1 MATLFVQKISN
12 MICYHSISLLERR
25 NLKLFKFINNI
36 KFKAKLNVF
45 VALIFS
51 LIILVS
57 AILLYNA
64 YLGKQDD
71 LEFIDQTIRNN
82 YDRNIKD
89 QVDNVITLLDGI
101 YEKYDSGELTFAEA
115 QTLGADLVRDL
126 RYDGEGY
133 FWIDTIDG
141 VNVVLLG
148 SDTEGTNR
156 YNFFDSNGVP
166 VVKKCIK
173 IALESESG
181 YIDYWFPKAN
191 QTQPVMKRGYV
202 KLFVP
207 FNWVV
212 GTGNY
217 IDDINKSIEDKRKDI
232 DTAFQNQIFAISV
245 LFLLLIIGT
254 ISLVSFFAKSITIPL
269 QKTTH
274 LANLISNGVLDEHID
289 NNIKKRKDEIGQL
302 ATSIEKMRNSIKQ
315 LIDALTENA
324 KMLELE
330 KELFGTTLKSIG
342 DAVISTDQNE
352 NIVLMNT
359 VSEEL
364 TGWKQEEA
372 SGKPFEEVF
381 KIINEY
387 TREKCVNPVTKA
399 LQLKKVVSLENHAV
413 LITKNGDGIPI
424 EDRASPITDMNGN
437 IIGAVLVFRDVTDQK
452 EKQKKIEYLS
462 YHDQLTGLFNR
473 HFFAE
478 EIKRLDVDRN
488 LPFTIAMVDVNGLK
502 LTNDAFGHE
511 VGDLLLQSVA
521 KVLKSECRAE
531 DIVSRI
537 GGDEFV
543 ILLPRTSSVEAE
555 LIIKRI
561 YKAMELQKVDNV
573 VISVSIGWETKE
585 SSHDDIRE
593 VFAKAEDFMYRKKI
607 TESQSMR
614 NQTIKVIM
622 HTLHEANAREK
633 IHSERV
639 SKLCRKIGEAMKLDN
654 EVIKE
659 LELAGLMHDIGK
671 IAINNDILNK
681 PGKLTEAEYEEVKK
695 HPEISYHILKSAD
708 VYTRLA
714 EYVLSHHERWDGKG
728 YPRGLSGED
737 IPLVSR
743 IITVADAYEAM
754 TAIRTYKGAFS
765 HEQAIEELKR
775 CSGTQFDPEIVHA
788 CQKYCWTRKGEF

>member
-1 MATLFVQKISN
+1 MF
-12 MICYHSISLLERR
+12 E
-25 NLKLFKFINNI
+25 FINNI
-36 KFKAKLNVF
+36 KIRAKLTVF
-45 VALIFS
+45 VALLFS
-51 LIILVS
+51 LMILVS
-57 AILLYNA
+57 AISLYNV

-71 LEFIDQTIRNN
+71 IKFIDQTIRNN
-82 YDRNIKD
+82 YDRNIKN
-89 QVDNVITLLDGI
+89 QVENVITLLEGI
-101 YEKYDSGELTFAEA
+101 YEKYESGELTFEEA
-115 QTLGADLVRDL
+115 QILGADLVRDL

-133 FWIDTIDG
+133 FWIDTTNG

-156 YNFFDSNGVP
+156 YNFSDANGVP
-166 VVKKCIK
+166 VVKQCIE
-173 IALESESG
+173 IALESGSG

-202 KLFVP
+202 KLVAP

-217 IDDINKSIEDKRKDI
+217 IDDINKSIDDKRKDI
-232 DTAFQNQIFAISV
+232 DTAFQNEIFAISI

-254 ISLVSFFAKSITIPL
+254 ISLVSFLAKSITTPL

-274 LANLISNGVLDEHID
+274 LANLISNGVLNEHID

-324 KMLELE
+324 RMLELE
-330 KELFGTTLKSIG
+330 KELFRTTLKSIG

-364 TGWKQEEA
+364 TGWKQEE
-372 SGKPFEEVF
+372 STGKHFQEVF

-387 TREKCVNPVTKA
+387 TREKCANPVRKA
-399 LQLKKVVSLENHAV
+399 LQLKKVVSLENHTF
-413 LITKNGDGIPI
+413 LITKTGNEVPI
-424 EDRASPITDMNGN
+424 EGSASPITDRSGN
-437 IIGAVLVFRDVTDQK
+437 IIGAVLVFRDVTDKK

-462 YHDQLTGLFNR
+462 YHDQLTGLYNR

-478 EIKRLDVDRN
+478 GIKRLDVDRN
-488 LPFTIAMVDVNGLK
+488 LPFTIAMLDVNGLK

-511 VGDLLLQSVA
+511 AGDLLLKSIA
-521 KVLKSECRAE
+521 SVLKNECRTD
-531 DIVSRI
+531 DIISRV

-543 ILLPRTSSVEAE
+543 ILLPKTSHVEAE
-555 LIIKRI
+555 EIVKRI
-561 YKAMELQKVDNV
+561 YKAMDEQMIKNV

-585 SSHDDIRE
+585 NSHDDIKE
-593 VFAKAEDFMYRKKI
+593 VYAKAENFMYRRKV
-607 TESQSMR
+607 TETQSMR

-633 IHSERV
+633 LHSERV

-654 EVIKE
+654 EMLKE

-681 PGKLTEAEYEEVKK
+681 TGKLTEAEYEEIKK

-714 EYVLSHHERWDGKG
+714 EYVLFHHERWDGKG
-728 YPRGLSGED
+728 YPRGLSGKE

-754 TAIRTYKGAFS
+754 TAIRAYKNAFS

-775 CSGTQFDPEIVHA
+775 CAGTQFDPEVVHA
-788 CQKYCWTRKGEF
+788 CEKYCWMNKGEL